1 MSCLPTSYAV
11 DLRSAKFYAKMKN
24 SENVLLRGFFEKIG
38 SNALDDLSVKYCLQ
52 NCSALTFTDRMWT
65 HFIDSF

>member
-1 MSCLPTSYAV
+1 MSRLPTSYAV
-11 DLRSAKFYAKMKN
+11 DLGSVKFYAKMKN
-24 SENVLLRGFFEKIG
+24 SENVLLRGVLERFG
-38 SNALDDLSVKYCLQ
+38 SNSLYDLSVKYGLQ